1 MLNSANC
8 FPDDMEIVLD
18 KKVDTQQHGTCQ
30 RVLDRHNSITRIA
43 TQYRIK
49 NLLETGARKQ
59 LGIRPQ

>member
-1 MLNSANC
+1 
-8 FPDDMEIVLD
+8 MEIVLD